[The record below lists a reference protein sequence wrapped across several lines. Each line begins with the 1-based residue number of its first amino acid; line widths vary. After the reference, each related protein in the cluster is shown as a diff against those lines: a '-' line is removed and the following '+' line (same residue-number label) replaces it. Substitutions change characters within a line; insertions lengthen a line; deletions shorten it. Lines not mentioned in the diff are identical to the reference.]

1 MAAIVNITYQLGP
14 AVSGWL
20 LVKCLFLGST
30 CRRGSEAEGRDRWLV
45 YVV

>member
-20 LVKCLFLGST
+20 LVKCLFLGAP
-30 CRRGSEAEGRDRWLV
+30 AEGVLRQRAETGG
-45 YVV
+45 